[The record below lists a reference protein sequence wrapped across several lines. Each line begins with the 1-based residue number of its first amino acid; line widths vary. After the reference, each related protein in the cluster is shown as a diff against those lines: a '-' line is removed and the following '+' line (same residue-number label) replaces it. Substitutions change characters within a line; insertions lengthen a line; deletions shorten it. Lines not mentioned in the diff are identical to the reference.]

1 MATKVVIIGGGA
13 SGLMAAVTAARA
25 GAAVT
30 VLECNEKPGKKLL
43 ATGNGRCNLTNLHQD
58 RSCYRG
64 GSWEFVK
71 NVLDQFSVP
80 DTISFFSSLGIY
92 TKNRGGWIYPN
103 SDQATAVLQVLLM
116 EAAAGKVKIKTRER
130 VISVKKKDGV
140 FITETETWRYESDAV
155 IVACGSPASAIEG
168 ASGTAAEIAGSFG
181 HTVIPFRPALV
192 PLKGRGNW
200 FSKWAGVRVHAAVS
214 LILAGEQVKKE
225 EGEVQLTD
233 YGISG
238 IPVFQLSRYAVRAL
252 DEGCS
257 VVASMDFLPDFEK
270 ESLHGYLEWR
280 MEQCPYKTMQQ
291 SLIGLV
297 PDRLIPLVA
306 PPESD
311 IFCVTKFLK
320 DFPVII
326 RGAASMEQAQVCSGG
341 VRTEELTE
349 HMESR
354 LVSGLYFAGEA
365 ADVDGACGGYNL
377 QWAWSSGA
385 AAGSRA
391 AQENSGAARRNIHE
405 TDDRSAL

>member
-1 MATKVVIIGGGA
+1 M
-13 SGLMAAVTAARA
+13 
-25 GAAVT
+25 
-30 VLECNEKPGKKLL
+30 
-43 ATGNGRCNLTNLHQD
+43 
-58 RSCYRG
+58 
-64 GSWEFVK
+64 
-71 NVLDQFSVP
+71 
-80 DTISFFSSLGIY
+80 
-92 TKNRGGWIYPN
+92 
-103 SDQATAVLQVLLM
+103 
-116 EAAAGKVKIKTRER
+116 
-130 VISVKKKDGV
+130 
-140 FITETETWRYESDAV
+140 
-155 IVACGSPASAIEG
+155 
-168 ASGTAAEIAGSFG
+168 
-181 HTVIPFRPALV
+181 
-192 PLKGRGNW
+192 
-200 FSKWAGVRVHAAVS
+200 
-214 LILAGEQVKKE
+214 
-225 EGEVQLTD
+225 QLTD

-391 AQENSGAARRNIHE
+391 AQENSGAATPEHSRKQTTGAHYDSDHTAEASVEHTNEELVRRIAAELGIHPSE
-405 TDDRSAL
+405 LKSCRLSDVP